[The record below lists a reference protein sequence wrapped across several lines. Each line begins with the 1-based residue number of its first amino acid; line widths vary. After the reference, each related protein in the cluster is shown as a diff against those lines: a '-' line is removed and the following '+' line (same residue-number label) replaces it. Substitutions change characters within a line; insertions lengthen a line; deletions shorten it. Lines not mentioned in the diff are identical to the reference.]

1 MTDID
6 FKKRLLETFRIE
18 TKEHMA
24 AISSALIDLEKAV
37 AGETRQAIL
46 DSVSREAHSLK
57 GAARAVN
64 MAGIE
69 SVSHALET
77 VFTALKR
84 SPDPPSAELLDLLHR
99 AVDTIGKCLPATAAD
114 REPAGKSGTRELVA
128 SLERAAS
135 FLSSQAPPD
144 SRKFTEKKRDA
155 FSGQE
160 SDGRSYAAAHD
171 TAQEYGSD
179 GEAVNDRHGQTA
191 PPDTVRISTGKLD
204 ALFSQAEEMLI
215 ARLAASQR
223 SAEFSEIGA
232 EMALWEKEWGKIRP
246 LLRQMR
252 KAQHAAAGTGT
263 AGTDAARL
271 GRLLDFFAWNH
282 SCIRN
287 LENKMQGVAKG
298 AKNDLHILDSMVDNL
313 LLDMKGAIMF
323 PFATIFQPLPI
334 AARDLARD
342 RGKEVE
348 LVTEGGA
355 VECDKRILEE
365 IKDPIL
371 HLIRNCIDHGI
382 ETPEERKLL
391 GKPARGAIAVR
402 AILLDSQ
409 RIELTVSDDG
419 AGVDIAR
426 LAEMAVKRGVASRDQ
441 AERLGKEGLLEFIFA
456 PGFSTRPMIDDIS
469 GRGLGLAIVREKAGK
484 LGGAVTVE
492 STPRGGATFRMILPL
507 TLATFRGV
515 IVRVGE
521 QTFILPAL
529 HLERVARIPLSAVRS
544 VENRETV
551 EMESEVLSFVR
562 LADILE
568 MPRQEKRGVEPEL
581 VRLFVLGHEGRRI
594 AFAVDEVLGEQ
605 EVLVK
610 GLGPQL
616 ARVRNVSGAT
626 VLGTGQVVPILHPGD
641 LLKSAV
647 KGAETMAGA
656 FPDRGEA
663 DAAPRKSV
671 LVVEDSITARTLL
684 KNILETAGYETL
696 SAVDG
701 MDALDRLRSGKIDLV
716 VSDVD
721 MPRMNGFDLTARV
734 RASREFA
741 DLPVVLVTSLDSR
754 EDRERGIEAGANAY
768 IVKSSFEQSNLLEVI
783 KRLV

>member
-18 TKEHMA
+18 TKEHTA
-24 AISSALIDLEKAV
+24 AISSSLIDLEKTV
-37 AGETRQAIL
+37 ASEKRQAIL

-69 SVSHALET
+69 SLSHALET
-77 VFTALKR
+77 VFAALKR
-84 SPDPPSAELLDLLHR
+84 STDLPSVALFDLLHR
-99 AVDTIGKCLPATAAD
+99 AVDAIGKIHPAMAAD
-114 REPAGKSGTRELVA
+114 REQAGKTGTRELVA
-128 SLERAAS
+128 SLERAANS
-135 FLSSQAPPD
+135 LSSQTPPD
-144 SRKFTEKKRDA
+144 NPILAENMRDA

-160 SDGRSYAAAHD
+160 RDGTSYAAAHHA
-171 TAQEYGSD
+171 AQEIGSD
-179 GEAVNDRHGQTA
+179 GEAGTDMHAQAA
-191 PPDTVRISTGKLD
+191 PPYTVRISTGKLD
-204 ALFSQAEEMLI
+204 SLFSQAEEMHT
-215 ARLAASQR
+215 AKLAASQR
-223 SAEFSEIGA
+223 SAELNEISLD
-232 EMALWEKEWGKIRP
+232 MALWEKEWGKIRP

-252 KAQHAAAGTGT
+252 KSQQSAAGISL

-282 SCIRN
+282 SCIKK
-287 LENKMQGVAKG
+287 LEVKMQRVAKA
-298 AKNDLHILDSMVDNL
+298 AKNDRHILDSLVDSL
-313 LLDMKGAIMF
+313 LVDIKGAIMF
-323 PFATIFQPLPI
+323 PFATIFEPLPK

-342 RGKEVE
+342 RGKDAE

-365 IKDPIL
+365 IKDPLL

-391 GKPARGAIAVR
+391 GKPARGAITVR
-402 AILLDSQ
+402 ATLLDSQ
-409 RIELTVSDDG
+409 RVELSVTDDG

-426 LAEMAVKRGVASRDQ
+426 LQEMAVKRGLVSRDQ
-441 AERLGKEGLLEFIFA
+441 VERLGKEELLEFIFA

-484 LGGAVTVE
+484 LGGNVTVE
-492 STPRGGATFRMILPL
+492 SGPRSGATFRMILPL

-521 QTFILPAL
+521 QTFIVPAL
-529 HLERVARIPLSAVRS
+529 HLERVARIDRSAVKS

-551 EMESEVLSFVR
+551 EMDGEVLSFVR

-568 MPRQEKRGVEPEL
+568 MPRQEKRGGEPEL

-610 GLGPQL
+610 GLGRQL
-616 ARVRNVSGAT
+616 ARVRNVAGAT
-626 VLGTGQVVPILHPGD
+626 VLGTGKVVPILHSGD
-641 LLKSAV
+641 LLRSAV
-647 KGAETMAGA
+647 KGAAAMAGA
-656 FPDRGEA
+656 LPERGEA
-663 DAAPRKSV
+663 DAPRKAV
-671 LVVEDSITARTLL
+671 LIVEDSITSRMLL
-684 KNILETAGYETL
+684 RNILESAGYATL

-701 MDALDRLRSGKIDLV
+701 MDALALLRSEMIDLV

-783 KRLV
+783 KRLI

>member
-1 MTDID
+1 MKDID

-24 AISSALIDLEKAV
+24 AISSSLIDLEKTV
-37 AGETRQAIL
+37 AIEKRQAIL

-64 MAGIE
+64 IAGIE

-77 VFTALKR
+77 VFAALKR
-84 SPDPPSAELLDLLHR
+84 STDLPSAALFDLLHR
-99 AVDTIGKCLPATAAD
+99 AVDAIGKIHPAMAAD
-114 REPAGKSGTRELVA
+114 REQAGKTGTRELVA

-135 FLSSQAPPD
+135 FLSSQASPD
-144 SRKFTEKKRDA
+144 SRILTEKTSDA

-160 SDGRSYAAAHD
+160 SDGQLYADAHY
-171 TAQEYGSD
+171 TAQENGCD
-179 GEAVNDRHGQTA
+179 GEAGTDMHAQAA
-191 PPDTVRISTGKLD
+191 PPYTVRISTGKLD
-204 ALFSQAEEMLI
+204 SLFSQAEEMHT
-215 ARLAASQR
+215 AKLAASQR
-223 SAEFSEIGA
+223 SAELNEISSD
-232 EMALWEKEWGKIRP
+232 MALWVKEWGKIRP

-252 KAQHAAAGTGT
+252 KSQQSAAGISL

-282 SCIRN
+282 SCIKK
-287 LENKMQGVAKG
+287 LEVKMQRVAKA
-298 AKNDLHILDSMVDNL
+298 AKNDRHILDSLVDSL
-313 LLDMKGAIMF
+313 LVDMKGAIMF
-323 PFATIFQPLPI
+323 PFATIFEPLPK

-342 RGKEVE
+342 RGKDAE
-348 LVTEGGA
+348 LITEGGA

-365 IKDPIL
+365 IKDPLL

-391 GKPARGAIAVR
+391 GKPARGAITVR
-402 AILLDSQ
+402 ATLLDSQ
-409 RIELTVSDDG
+409 RVELSVTDDG

-426 LAEMAVKRGVASRDQ
+426 LQEMAVKRGLVSRDQ
-441 AERLGKEGLLEFIFA
+441 VERLGKEELLEFIFA

-492 STPRGGATFRMILPL
+492 SGPQGGATFRMILPL

-521 QTFILPAL
+521 QTFIVPAL
-529 HLERVARIPLSAVRS
+529 HLERVARIDRSAVKS

-551 EMESEVLSFVR
+551 EMEGEVLSFVR

-568 MPRQEKRGVEPEL
+568 MPRQEKRGGETEL
-581 VRLFVLGHEGRRI
+581 VRLFVLGYEGRRI

-610 GLGPQL
+610 GLGRQL
-616 ARVRNVSGAT
+616 ARVRNVAGAT
-626 VLGTGQVVPILHPGD
+626 VLGTGKVVPILHSGD
-641 LLKSAV
+641 LLRSAV
-647 KGAETMAGA
+647 KGAAAMAGA
-656 FPDRGEA
+656 LPDRGEA
-663 DAAPRKSV
+663 DAPRKAV
-671 LVVEDSITARTLL
+671 LIVEDSITSRTLL
-684 KNILETAGYETL
+684 RNILESAGYATL

-701 MDALDRLRSGKIDLV
+701 MDALALLRSEMIDLV

-783 KRLV
+783 KRLI